1 MLEGLRSDVFAV
13 KYYAAAGLNLC
24 AEDPECVRRVVQT
37 NSEAY
42 LHAMLKTST
51 DERLK
56 RFVAGALAT
65 IGEVKQTMSQRPT
78 PRARPAGLSFTI
90 EG

>member
-1 MLEGLRSDVFAV
+1 MSHTTL
-13 KYYAAAGLNLC
+13 LC
-24 AEDPECVRRVVQT
+24 VCEWCADDPTSPECVRRVVQT

>member
-1 MLEGLRSDVFAV
+1 MRAASAWSTTEGNASGSQLA
-13 KYYAAAGLNLC
+13 NL
-24 AEDPECVRRVVQT
+24 VQT

>member
-1 MLEGLRSDVFAV
+1 MTPRESRVRAEG
-13 KYYAAAGLNLC
+13 
-24 AEDPECVRRVVQT
+24 VVQT